1 MATILRRSL
10 GISIEAVAGDIVE
23 YVKDMA
29 MVPPGSSALSSYNLR
44 TGGTIMEGTRITEEA
59 SVSTREA
66 FSLTATDMEGGGRGQ
81 QRKRTF
87 HNPHSIWSTALSEGF
102 EAPHGCQVMLDT
114 LEVRPRSNVHV
125 DDEDGADLL
134 EFEVVLH
141 PPSQF
146 MKQAAVD
153 SSAFNKHCALSLLM
167 GLAVHPSVQT
177 VEVGQQIELASVMP
191 TGVLTSTTATFAM
204 CRSAPARTA
213 TAPLAGRFPTARS
226 CTTTTRSAIV
236 PRGRRG
242 MSEVVARTR

>member
-153 SSAFNKHCALSLLM
+153 SSAFNKHCD
-167 GLAVHPSVQT
+167 SVQT